1 MAWAAVTGAS
11 PLAVTAVAQA
21 ASDDALSAALGIV
34 QPVLEYAGTVAFA
47 VSGALLA
54 ARKRMDL
61 VGVVVLGCIVA
72 VGGGTTRDLL
82 LQEPVFWVTSPTFV
96 VVAAVVAVMTLPLH
110 RQGIIQWGE
119 RYNLISV
126 SDAAG
131 MALFVI
137 TGTNVALQAQASPVA
152 AALVGVIA
160 GVGGGIIRDVLAM
173 QIPDVLRN
181 GQFYA
186 SAAFIGAVLYVLLLQ
201 LPVSPVA
208 VFWLPILIIFTIR
221 MASLGRGWGVPTMSL
236 TERPSPPGSDTG
248 NR

>member
-1 MAWAAVTGAS
+1 MAWAAVTGAAT
-11 PLAVTAVAQA
+11 LAVAAVAQT
-21 ASDDALSAALGIV
+21 ASGETLSAALGIV
-34 QPVLEYAGTVAFA
+34 QPALEYAGTVAFA

-61 VGVVVLGCIVA
+61 VGVMVLGSIVA

-82 LQEPVFWVTSPTFV
+82 LQRPVFWVTSPTFV
-96 VVAAVVAVMTLPLH
+96 VVAAVVAMMALPLH
-110 RQGIIQWGE
+110 RWGVIQWGE
-119 RYNLISV
+119 RYNLINI

-152 AALVGVIA
+152 AVLIGVIA

-186 SAAFIGAVLYVLLLQ
+186 SAAFIGAVLYALLLQ
-201 LPVSPVA
+201 LPVSPLA
-208 VFWLPILIIFTIR
+208 VFWLPILVIFTIR
-221 MASLGRGWGVPTMSL
+221 MASLRGGWGVPSMSL
-236 TERPSPPGSDTG
+236 TERRPPSGGDPARP
-248 NR
+248 

>member
-1 MAWAAVTGAS
+1 VTGAAT
-11 PLAVTAVAQA
+11 LAVAAVAQT
-21 ASDDALSAALGIV
+21 ASGETLSAALGIV
-34 QPVLEYAGTVAFA
+34 QPALEYAGTVAFA

-61 VGVVVLGCIVA
+61 VGVMVLGSIVA

-82 LQEPVFWVTSPTFV
+82 LQRPVFWVTSPTFV
-96 VVAAVVAVMTLPLH
+96 VVAAVVAMMALPLH
-110 RQGIIQWGE
+110 RWGVIQWGE
-119 RYNLISV
+119 RYNLINI

-152 AALVGVIA
+152 AVLIGVIA

-186 SAAFIGAVLYVLLLQ
+186 SAAFIGAVLYALLLQ
-201 LPVSPVA
+201 LPVSPLA
-208 VFWLPILIIFTIR
+208 VFWLPILVIFTIR
-221 MASLGRGWGVPTMSL
+221 MASLRGGWGVPTMSL
-236 TERPSPPGSDTG
+236 TERRPPSGGDPARP
-248 NR
+248 